1 MYGAEKEEH
10 LGGWWSTTDIWG
22 DPGTWGPEVWNKIIK
37 DFNIES
43 VADIGCGLGFAAKYF
58 SQKGLYVVAVEGG
71 TNAINN
77 SVFEGNLL
85 QNDYTISS
93 AFDSEYDEHDLIWCC
108 EFVEHVETQFEPL
121 YFNDF
126 KTGKYV
132 AMTFA
137 EPGQP
142 GFHHVNC
149 QTQDYWIKKVEN
161 LGFKFNSEYSES
173 LREIARETN
182 ENKVFAHGGHLTRLL
197 FFEKDG

>member
-1 MYGAEKEEH
+1 MYGTEKEQH
-10 LGGWWSTTDIWG
+10 LGGWWNVKNIWG
-22 DPGTWGPEVWNKIIK
+22 DPGTWSPKVWNKIIK

-43 VADIGCGLGFAAKYF
+43 VADIGCGLGYSTRYFA
-58 SQKGLYVVAVEGG
+58 QRGLYVVGVEGG
-71 TNAINN
+71 INAINN

-93 AFDSEYDEHDLIWCC
+93 AFDDEEEYDLIWCC
-108 EFVEHVETQFEPL
+108 EFVEHVEAQYEHNFL
-121 YFNDF
+121 NDF

-149 QTQDYWIKKVEN
+149 QPQEYWVSKVEN
-161 LGFKFNSEYSES
+161 LGFKFKPEYTES

-182 ENKVFAHGGHLTRLL
+182 GSSSFAHGGHLINML
-197 FFEKDG
+197 FFEKIYG